1 MSDRRRAYFQGVRF
15 DEVWQQFVP
24 TEDGKGGTHVWWD
37 EAWQVWTPDWDKNK
51 EARDAKTVD

>member
-15 DEVWQQFVP
+15 DQAWQEFVP

-51 EARDAKTVD
+51 EAKG